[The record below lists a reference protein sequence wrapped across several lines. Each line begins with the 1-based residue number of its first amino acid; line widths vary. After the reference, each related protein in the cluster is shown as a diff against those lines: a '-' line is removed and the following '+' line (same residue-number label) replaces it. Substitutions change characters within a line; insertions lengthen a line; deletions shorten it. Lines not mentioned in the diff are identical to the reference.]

1 MARAP
6 YLGLDSMSLNTLFAY
21 IDPGSGAL
29 LMQMCIAAVVG
40 ALVYVKKTR
49 DFIWQKLSRL
59 LGFRVK
65 PESAKAKAQPEAG
78 EASQGVSKEL

>member
-1 MARAP
+1 
-6 YLGLDSMSLNTLFAY
+6 MSLNTLFAY

-29 LMQMCIAAVVG
+29 LLQMCVAAVVG

-59 LGFRVK
+59 LGFAVK
-65 PESAKAKAQPEAG
+65 PEPAKTEAQPAAG
-78 EASQGVSKEL
+78 ATSQDAPKQF